1 MACLLYTIGTGQRKA
16 TVYGRTVVFEM
27 IICGFVTPFLYREQS
42 FDLNSKLEESHML
55 NWKRGLLFGLACA
68 LFFSITVP
76 FNGFCADGK
85 VHNLKFAWNDI
96 WGPKFRAS
104 QIYRP
109 GGEMQRMLFERSGGR
124 IQMEIIPRMFP
135 SGDMFMAVAKKK
147 ADMGDIAMPWLS
159 GTYPIWSWGEIP
171 GIVNEN
177 PVEGLAE
184 ELAVYQDAEVI
195 KIYDETLK
203 KYGLKFWFVTQWDPA
218 NGIWSN
224 KDIKTLADLK
234 GMKIRV
240 GGYLP
245 TQGIKALGASPVTI
259 AGSELAPAMMAG
271 TIDGVLT
278 SLGYGYSIGL
288 GKVSKYFSLTPLSPT
303 WTAVTVI
310 NLKAFNALPADL
322 QEVVMDV
329 GRELQQMVSLS
340 TTAEYVMSLDTVDLS
355 GVKRTRLDEKDKA
368 KVGEAADVVEKE
380 WLNVDGPWKGERP
393 KLLKAVK
400 KAVNNYRDF
409 TGK

>member
-1 MACLLYTIGTGQRKA
+1 
-16 TVYGRTVVFEM
+16 
-27 IICGFVTPFLYREQS
+27 
-42 FDLNSKLEESHML
+42 ML
-55 NWKRGLLFGLACA
+55 NQKKVSFLLVASVIVFLMFTSMSSVA
-68 LFFSITVP
+68 
-76 FNGFCADGK
+76 ADKK
-85 VHNLKFAWNDI
+85 VYKLKFAWNDI

-109 GGEMQRMLFERSGGR
+109 GGEMERMLYERSGGR
-124 IQMEIIPRMFP
+124 IQLEIIPRMFP
-135 SGDMFMAVAKKK
+135 SGDMFTAVAKKK

-159 GTYPIWSWGEIP
+159 GTYPIWNWGEIP
-171 GIVNEN
+171 GIVNED
-177 PVEGLAE
+177 PVKGLAE
-184 ELAVYQDAEVI
+184 ELAVYQDKEVQ
-195 KIYDETLK
+195 KIYDKTLTK
-203 KYGLKFWFVTQWDPA
+203 FDLKFWFVTQWDPA

-224 KDIKTLADLK
+224 KDITTLEDLK

-303 WTAVTVI
+303 WTAVTLI
-310 NLKAFNALPADL
+310 NKQSFDALPADL
-322 QEVVMDV
+322 QEIVMEV
-329 GRELQQMVSLS
+329 GSDLQQMVSLS

-355 GVKRTRLDEKDKA
+355 GVKRTRLEENAQVKA
-368 KVGEAADVVEKE
+368 VEASAVVEKE
-380 WLNVDGPWKGERP
+380 WLAADGPWKNERP
-393 KLLKAVK
+393 ALLKAVK
-400 KAVNNYRDF
+400 NAIDNYRNF

>member
-1 MACLLYTIGTGQRKA
+1 MVNRKKSWFLSSILTLIFVLA
-16 TVYGRTVVFEM
+16 T
-27 IICGFVTPFLYREQS
+27 S
-42 FDLNSKLEESHML
+42 LNS
-55 NWKRGLLFGLACA
+55 
-68 LFFSITVP
+68 FS
-76 FNGFCADGK
+76 GDQK
-85 VHNLKFAWNDI
+85 VYKLKFAWNDI

-109 GGEMQRMLFERSGGR
+109 GGEMQRMLYERSGGR
-124 IQMEIIPRMFP
+124 IQLEIIPRMFP
-135 SGDMFMAVAKKK
+135 SGDMFVAVAKKK

-159 GTYPIWSWGEIP
+159 GTYPIWNWGEIP
-171 GIVNEN
+171 GIVSED
-177 PVEGLAE
+177 PVKGLAE
-184 ELAVYQDAEVI
+184 ELAVYQDTEVI
-195 KIYDETLK
+195 NIYDKTLK
-203 KYGLKFWFVTQWDPA
+203 KFGLKFWFVTQWDPA

-224 KDIKTLADLK
+224 REITSLDQLK

-303 WTAVTVI
+303 WTAVTLL
-310 NLKAFNALPADL
+310 NEKSFNALPPDL
-322 QEVVMDV
+322 QKIVMDV

-355 GVKRTRLDEKDKA
+355 GVKRTRLEDNEQAKA
-368 KVGEAADVVEKE
+368 VKACAVVESV
-380 WLNVDGPWKGERP
+380 WLEADGPWKEERP

-400 KAVNNYRDF
+400 AAINNYRDF